1 MAKAMSAKAM
11 MAKAM
16 MAKVMRPKVMRTE
29 LMRQRPLWKIEFR
42 ANTTTKNKVSRDIHT
57 G

>member
-1 MAKAMSAKAM
+1 MAKAMIAKAM

-29 LMRQRPLWKIEFR
+29 LMRQRPLWQIEFR
-42 ANTTTKNKVSRDIHT
+42 ANTTAQNKVSRDIQT